1 MTKVKVCGITNM
13 EDAVIASSL
22 GANFLGF
29 NFYPKSPRFLN
40 KKKVKEIIET
50 LPRNVKSVGIFVNE
64 NIKEVKD
71 TINFCKIGLVQLSGD
86 ESESYVKKL
95 RGAIKQK
102 IIKCFHIRNPAMPD
116 FSYYTA
122 DYIMLDSFKKGFYGG
137 TGKSFNW
144 KIAENINS
152 KKLFLSGG
160 LNVNNVKEA
169 IQKLKPYAVDVCSSV
184 ELYQGKKDFEKM
196 RAFIEAVK

>member
-102 IIKCFHIRNPAMPD
+102 I
-116 FSYYTA
+116 
-122 DYIMLDSFKKGFYGG
+122 
-137 TGKSFNW
+137 
-144 KIAENINS
+144 
-152 KKLFLSGG
+152 
-160 LNVNNVKEA
+160 
-169 IQKLKPYAVDVCSSV
+169 
-184 ELYQGKKDFEKM
+184 
-196 RAFIEAVK
+196 